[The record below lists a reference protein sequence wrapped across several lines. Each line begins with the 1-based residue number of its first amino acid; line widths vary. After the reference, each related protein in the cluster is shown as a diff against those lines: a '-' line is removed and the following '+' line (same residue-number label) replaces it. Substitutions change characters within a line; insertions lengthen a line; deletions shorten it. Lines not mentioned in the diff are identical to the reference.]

1 MAIPVLLWG
10 AAAALAATG
19 IVKGASALSD
29 IDDAKEIGERAERRY
44 KRRKRELNSTK
55 DETNLTFEELGQFK
69 VDIFNNQIRHIVQVL
84 SNTSN
89 KHAKSEL
96 SGFNSTFDVAEL
108 KEMETMVQT
117 SLELSTNLGS
127 SAITGALAG
136 FGVYGAVPMIAT
148 ASTGTAIS
156 TLSGAAATNATLA
169 WLGGGSLAAGGFGM
183 AGGMVALGGI
193 VAGPALAIGGFML
206 ASKAEEALTEARAY
220 RAEIDEAIDEMD
232 LITEGLEGLKENARE
247 IRHTLEE
254 MVKRFEKV
262 RVDHADHPDFH
273 TMLVIGKA
281 IKNLLNTPIMEEDGS
296 PVANIHHQCEGYLN
310 IELGTV

>member
-29 IDDAKEIGERAERRY
+29 IDDAKEISERAERRY

>member
-19 IVKGASALSD
+19 IVKGAAALSD

-55 DETNLTFEELGQFK
+55 DETNLAFEELGQFK

-84 SNTSN
+84 NNTSN

-96 SGFNSTFDVAEL
+96 SGFNSTFDIAEL

-220 RAEIDEAIDEMD
+220 SAEIDEAIDEMD
-232 LITEGLEGLKENARE
+232 LITEGLG
-247 IRHTLEE
+247 
-254 MVKRFEKV
+254 
-262 RVDHADHPDFH
+262 RV
-273 TMLVIGKA
+273 L
-281 IKNLLNTPIMEEDGS
+281 NLT
-296 PVANIHHQCEGYLN
+296 
-310 IELGTV
+310 

>member
-19 IVKGASALSD
+19 IVKGAAALSD

-55 DETNLTFEELGQFK
+55 DETNLAFEELGQFK

-84 SNTSN
+84 NNTSN

-96 SGFNSTFDVAEL
+96 SGFNSTFDIAEL

-136 FGVYGAVPMIAT
+136 FGVYGAVPMLAT

-296 PVANIHHQCEGYLN
+296 PVANIRHQCEGYLN

>member
-19 IVKGASALSD
+19 IVKGAAALSD

-55 DETNLTFEELGQFK
+55 DETNLAFEELGQFK

-84 SNTSN
+84 NNTSN

-96 SGFNSTFDVAEL
+96 SGFNSTFDIAEL

-169 WLGGGSLAAGGFGM
+169 WLGDGSLAAGGFGM

-220 RAEIDEAIDEMD
+220 SAEIDEAIDEMD

-281 IKNLLNTPIMEEDGS
+281 LKI
-296 PVANIHHQCEGYLN
+296 C
-310 IELGTV
+310 